1 MGEELA
7 MLALHAD
14 INPNDSGEGR
24 ENESPSYSNHRCVK
38 NSFFF
43 YFGKQCVKNS
53 LILLPPVVYDVF

>member
-24 ENESPSYSNHRCVK
+24 ENESPSYSNHRGVK
-38 NSFFF
+38 I
-43 YFGKQCVKNS
+43 S
-53 LILLPPVVYDVF
+53 LILLPPVVHDVF